1 MAETRIPPMK
11 APVYTLP
18 RDAKDSASR
27 SNPSSRDQRM
37 SRVIQARRRLEGFVK
52 DDKSFAPHPPRG
64 SGRAWI
70 NGREVGGDDSRYGH
84 LSASY
89 D

>member
-1 MAETRIPPMK
+1 MAEANIPPMK
-11 APVYTLP
+11 APVHTLP
-18 RDAKDSASR
+18 RGEK
-27 SNPSSRDQRM
+27 PHRDQRM

-64 SGRAWI
+64 GGRAWI
-70 NGREVGGDDSRYGH
+70 NGREVGGPDSRYTY
-84 LSASY
+84 LAAIY